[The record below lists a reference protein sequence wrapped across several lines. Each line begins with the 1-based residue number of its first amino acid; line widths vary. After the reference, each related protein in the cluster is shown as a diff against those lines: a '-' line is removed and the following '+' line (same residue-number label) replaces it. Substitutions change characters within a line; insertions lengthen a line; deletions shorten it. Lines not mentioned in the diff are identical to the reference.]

1 MGWFGSKKAGEEV
14 KAPPEP
20 QPPTAEEA
28 RRKIGKYEIVEK
40 IATGGFGTVYKAW
53 DPMIRRSVALKTC
66 EVPDA
71 SMRARV
77 FREAQLAG
85 SLHHPNITTIY
96 EFGIEGIVPFIVQE
110 LLSGEDLERVIA
122 REVPL
127 PVAEKV
133 RILIAVAAAL
143 DFAHGTGIVHRDIKP
158 ANIRILDNGVVKIM
172 DFGIAKSLDST
183 TNITKDGAAVGSTG
197 YMSPEQIV
205 GEALDGRTDIFSLG
219 VVAYE
224 LFTGHKPFQHEKLFL
239 LLEQIVKTEPKPLRE
254 IAPEVPESLAS
265 IVERAMRKSPEERFA
280 SAGEMKSA
288 LELALEA
295 ISDAPGRRD
304 EAPEAREAARL
315 LALSRY
321 AILDTAPEPEF
332 DDLTRLASVLCGT
345 PLASLSFAD
354 GTRLWFKSRVGF
366 EESALPLE
374 AFLGARAIREPDVL
388 VVRDTAEDPRLPA
401 ETSAGIAS
409 GIRFYAGAPLRTRDG
424 HALGALSVMDRE
436 PRELSDRQIE
446 SLRALSRQAVA
457 QLELRRLKRERADRQ
472 TGPGTGPTPALAPR
486 EGKP

>member
-1 MGWFGSKKAGEEV
+1 MGWFGTKKPMEEI

-20 QPPTAEEA
+20 QPPPAEEA
-28 RRKIGKYEIVEK
+28 RRKIGKYEILEK

-53 DPMIRRSVALKTC
+53 DPMIRRAVALKAC

-71 SMRARV
+71 GMRARAI
-77 FREAQLAG
+77 REAQLAG
-85 SLHHPNITTIY
+85 NLDHPNITTIY
-96 EFGIEGIVPFIVQE
+96 EVGVEGIVPFIVQE
-110 LLSGEDLERVIA
+110 LLSGEDLDRIIA

-133 RILIAVAAAL
+133 RVLIAVASAL

-183 TNITKDGAAVGSTG
+183 TNITKDGTAVGSTS

-205 GEALDGRTDIFSLG
+205 GESLDGRSDIFSLG

-224 LFTGHKPFQHEKLFL
+224 LFSGRKPFQDEKLFL
-239 LLEQIVKTEPKPLRE
+239 LLEQIVKTEAKPLRDL
-254 IAPEVPESLAS
+254 APEVPESLAA
-265 IVERAMRKSPEERFA
+265 VVRRAMQKRPEERFV
-280 SAGEMKSA
+280 SAGEMKFA
-288 LELALEA
+288 LESVLEA
-295 ISDAPGRRD
+295 LSDAPARPD

-332 DDLTRLASVLCGT
+332 DDLARLASVLCGT

-354 GTRLWFKSRVGF
+354 GSRLWFKSRVGI
-366 EESALPLE
+366 EEPATPLE
-374 AFLGARAIREPDVL
+374 VSLGARAIRDRDVL
-388 VVRDTAEDPRLPA
+388 VVRDAAEDPRFDSEAAAPGA
-401 ETSAGIAS
+401 V
-409 GIRFYAGAPLRTRDG
+409 RFYAGAPLRTRDG
-424 HALGALSVMDRE
+424 HVLGALAVMDRE
-436 PRELSDRQIE
+436 PRDLSSEQIE
-446 SLRALSRQAVA
+446 SLRALSRLTVA
-457 QLELRRLKRERADRQ
+457 QLELRRFKRERADRQ
-472 TGPGTGPTPALAPR
+472 TGPGTSQAHLPKPA